1 MSAPS
6 ESAPHPAAAADPATD
21 TALRGGAEASA
32 SASLAA
38 AVACICFGASVVAT
52 RHVVPQTTPIVLA
65 FLRYVIGSLCM
76 FAVLRRRALAPMAQ
90 RDRVQVLALGAL
102 FFGLF
107 PWSFSASLTHLP
119 AATVALI
126 LATIPLV
133 TMALS
138 MLRGTE
144 RPSVGLVSGQLL
156 ALFGIVLAISPAL
169 RSAGDEVARDA
180 TQAGSWTGYALAFT
194 TVCCGAVYNVWSRP
208 LLLRYPSATIT
219 SWAMV
224 AGALSLAPLALMQG
238 LAANTRG
245 ITPDGWLTV
254 LFLGTLGGAVG
265 FGLWSYALRR
275 STPSRVAVFLAL
287 NPISAIA
294 LGVLLLGE
302 PVSLRLFVALAAVLA
317 GIQLATRGTRQDRT
331 GSAPAARR

>member
-1 MSAPS
+1 
-6 ESAPHPAAAADPATD
+6 
-21 TALRGGAEASA
+21 
-32 SASLAA
+32 
-38 AVACICFGASVVAT
+38 
-52 RHVVPQTTPIVLA
+52 VLA

-138 MLRGTE
+138 VLRGTE

-238 LAANTRG
+238 LAANTRD
-245 ITPDGWLTV
+245 ITLEGWLTV

-317 GIQLATRGTRQDRT
+317 GIQLATRGTRQGKA
-331 GSAPAARR
+331 GSAPVARR

>member
-1 MSAPS
+1 MIRAVSRQPNATASGNLGSDQSAG
-6 ESAPHPAAAADPATD
+6 HD
-21 TALRGGAEASA
+21 GG

-52 RHVVPQTTPIVLA
+52 RYVVPQTTPIVLA
-65 FLRYVIGSLCM
+65 FMRYVIASVCM
-76 FAVLRRRALAPMAQ
+76 FALLRGRALEPMPW
-90 RDRVQVLALGAL
+90 RDRRQVAALGAL

-126 LATIPLV
+126 VATNPLV
-133 TMALS
+133 TLAMS
-138 MLRGTE
+138 VLRGTE
-144 RPSVGLVSGQLL
+144 RLSTRMVIGQLL
-156 ALFGIVLAISPAL
+156 ALAGIVLAIDPARAAAVQTTPGTNPWL
-169 RSAGDEVARDA
+169 
-180 TQAGSWTGYALAFT
+180 GYALAFT
-194 TVCCGAVYNVWSRP
+194 TVLCGSFYNVWSRP
-208 LLLRYPSATIT
+208 LLLRYPSALVT

-224 AGALSLAPLALMQG
+224 AGVLSLAPLTLMQG
-238 LAANTRG
+238 IMTSTST
-245 ITPDGWLTV
+245 ITPSGWLAV

-294 LGVLLLGE
+294 LGVVLLGE
-302 PVSLRLFVALAAVLA
+302 PITARLLLALVAVLA
-317 GIQLATRGTRQDRT
+317 GIQLATRMPAQV
-331 GSAPAARR
+331 AARQSE

>member
-1 MSAPS
+1 MTSPRGVTV
-6 ESAPHPAAAADPATD
+6 DTD
-21 TALRGGAEASA
+21 TNPRSASA
-32 SASLAA
+32 SASIAA

-52 RHVVPQTTPIVLA
+52 RHVVPQTTPITLA

-76 FAVLRRRALAPMAQ
+76 FALLRRQALAPMEG
-90 RDRVQVLALGAL
+90 RDRLRVAALGAL

-107 PWSFSASLTHLP
+107 PWSFSASLTYLP

-138 MLRGTE
+138 LLRGTE
-144 RPSVGLVSGQLL
+144 RPSAQLLIGQLL
-156 ALFGIVLAISPAL
+156 ALFGIVLAIGPAV
-169 RSAGDEVARDA
+169 G
-180 TQAGSWTGYALAFT
+180 AGSTTTPSASAASIWTGYALAFT
-194 TVCCGAVYNVWSRP
+194 TVLCGAVYNVWSRP
-208 LLLRYPSATIT
+208 LLLRYPSGLIT
-219 SWAMV
+219 SWAML
-224 AGALSLAPLALMQG
+224 AGAISLAPLALMQG
-238 LAANTRG
+238 ILVSTQR
-245 ITPDGWLTV
+245 ITLGGWLTV

-275 STPSRVAVFLAL
+275 STPSKVAVFLAL

-302 PVSLRLFVALAAVLA
+302 PVSARLFVALAAVLV
-317 GIQLATRGTRQDRT
+317 GIQLATRSTRPLP
-331 GSAPAARR
+331 SPRRSPSRSDH